1 MRLQTPW
8 AQLGRETPRGICP
21 LSVRLERRLP
31 RTLSNPKNR
40 RPEHTPSLPV
50 EGHTG
55 ACPGCSHAR
64 GVRETRP
71 RPCRHHADTRVLD
84 AGVLTPYTWCSRDTC
99 PVLAVAHVCP
109 DVALGPRTRAPAW
122 GTRPELAAPR
132 PLPRPLCADIV
143 LPHKGAGQ
151 WPGGGGAGP
160 VGIDLPGLGVG
171 CAQRGPAGPPAQVPG
186 AEGEAQGWGT
196 WSASWEQQSRPEH
209 IPRPSRPHQPISR
222 GRGTGWE
229 GLCPV
234 PGQRAPRGQSWAT
247 RSSWGRP
254 LGRVTSG
261 SRWPGPHGLL
271 PGRRGRARCGAD
283 PGLGAWPLPP
293 TGPAP
298 SREVS
303 GRPARCQADT
313 QAPGRGLQPSP
324 SSPSPEPSSTIC

>member
-1 MRLQTPW
+1 MLVCSPPTHG
-8 AQLGRETPRGICP
+8 AHETPAPCW
-21 LSVRLERRLP
+21 LS
-31 RTLSNPKNR
+31 
-40 RPEHTPSLPV
+40 HTCAQTWPSVPGPV
-50 EGHTG
+50 
-55 ACPGCSHAR
+55 PQ
-64 GVRETRP
+64 P
-71 RPCRHHADTRVLD
+71 
-84 AGVLTPYTWCSRDTC
+84 
-99 PVLAVAHVCP
+99 
-109 DVALGPRTRAPAW
+109 

-143 LPHKGAGQ
+143 LPHKGDGQ

-196 WSASWEQQSRPEH
+196 WSASWEQQS
-209 IPRPSRPHQPISR
+209 RPSRPHQPISR

-298 SREVS
+298 SSEVS

-313 QAPGRGLQPSP
+313 QAPGRGLHPSP